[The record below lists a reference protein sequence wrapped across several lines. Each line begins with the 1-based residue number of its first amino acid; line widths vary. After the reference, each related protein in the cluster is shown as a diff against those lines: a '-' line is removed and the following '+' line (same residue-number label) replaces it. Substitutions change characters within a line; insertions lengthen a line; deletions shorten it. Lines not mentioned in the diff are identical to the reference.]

1 MLFKEI
7 QSYTHSVMQD
17 QSFWRSNEQQCDY
30 GGLVTKSCLTLVT
43 PWTVAHQAP
52 LSMEFS
58 GQKYWSELLFPS
70 PGDFPNSGIE
80 PRFPTSQ
87 ADSLLTEL

>member
-7 QSYTHSVMQD
+7 QSYTHSVMRD

-58 GQKYWSELLFPS
+58 GQKYWSCCFLLQ
-70 PGDFPNSGIE
+70 GIFQIQGLNLGFLHH
-80 PRFPTSQ
+80 RQ
-87 ADSLLTEL
+87 ILY